1 MSSMQEEQEPVQ
13 GYQDIWQ
20 DSPLAIVRLDAR
32 GAVAAINPAGRRF
45 LGISG
50 HVVGEPIVDRA
61 HPMDRAALADMITR
75 ALEQQ
80 RPPRQEIRFLLPN
93 DAIFVGGVSL
103 AFLDHAATPGA
114 VAIIRDLTHEQTLR
128 PKLLETEKMAS
139 LGVIAAT
146 VAHEVNNPLMSA
158 RACMRLLR
166 DMLDQPEHTELIDL
180 AFGEIDRA
188 AQIVQDLR
196 QLASKGEAKRE
207 TIAVEPFLE
216 HVVRLHR
223 LAHAHAGVP
232 VALHCEAHLPA
243 VSAVRNQLVQAGM
256 NLLRNAQQAVAGRP
270 GEPRG
275 IEVRAAAFG
284 HDAVRIEFVD
294 HGPGISADLRPHL
307 FEPFFS
313 GKQGG
318 TGMGLGLAVVQAVAA
333 SHGGRVDLYDTPGGG
348 ATFALVLP
356 GESAEPASK
365 VEDPQVAVPLPVPV
379 PRADLSGRSIL
390 IVDDEPIIRSTLA
403 RYCERQ
409 RMAAHQAQDFA
420 EAVAALTSN
429 PLDFVVL
436 DLHFPGGGGT
446 EVMRVIREQHPALLA
461 RTILMSGDL
470 DGGASHWIGG
480 GYARVLTK
488 PFELRTLLE
497 TLHMIANRSDEAE
510 TQGPSR
516 P

>member
-1 MSSMQEEQEPVQ
+1 MPHRTDDNSPVQ

-20 DSPLAIVRLDAR
+20 DSPLAIVRLDAQ
-32 GAVAAINPAGRRF
+32 GEIAAINPAGRRF

-50 HVVGEPIVDRA
+50 NVAGEPLVDRA
-61 HPMDRAALADMITR
+61 HPMDRAALSDMIAR
-75 ALEQQ
+75 ALMQQ
-80 RPPRQEIRFLLPN
+80 KPARQEIRFLLSN
-93 DAIFVGGVSL
+93 DSIFVGGVSL
-103 AFLDHAATPGA
+103 AFLEHAATPGA
-114 VAIIRDLTHEQTLR
+114 VAIIRDLTHEQALR

-166 DMLDQPEHTELIDL
+166 DTLEQPEHTELIDL

-196 QLASKGEAKRE
+196 QLAARGEANRE
-207 TIAVEPFLE
+207 RLAVAPLLE

-223 LAHAHAGVP
+223 LANAHSGVT
-232 VALHCEAHLPA
+232 VSLRCEEGLPA
-243 VSAVRNQLVQAGM
+243 VSAVRNQLVQAAM
-256 NLLRNAQQAVAGRP
+256 NLLRNAEQAVANAP
-270 GEPRG
+270 GAERG
-275 IEVRAAAFG
+275 LEVRAAAFG
-284 HDAVRIEFVD
+284 RDAVRIDVVD
-294 HGPGISADLRPHL
+294 HGPGIPAELRPHL

-318 TGMGLGLAVVQAVAA
+318 QGMGLGLAVVQAVAA
-333 SHGGRVDLYDTPGGG
+333 AHGGRVDVYDTPGGG
-348 ATFALVLP
+348 ATFSLVLP
-356 GESAEPASK
+356 GDESGEPVDGLDAT
-365 VEDPQVAVPLPVPV
+365 VAVPVPAPVAPV
-379 PRADLSGRSIL
+379 DLSGRSIL

-403 RYCERQ
+403 RYCQRQ
-409 RMAAHQAQDFA
+409 KMTAHQAQDFT
-420 EAVAALTSN
+420 EATTALATHR
-429 PLDFVVL
+429 PDFVVL

-446 EVMRVIREQHPALLA
+446 EVMRVIREEHPALLA
-461 RTILMSGDL
+461 NTILMSGDL

-497 TLHMIANRSDEAE
+497 TLHTLANRVE
-510 TQGPSR
+510 
-516 P
+516 